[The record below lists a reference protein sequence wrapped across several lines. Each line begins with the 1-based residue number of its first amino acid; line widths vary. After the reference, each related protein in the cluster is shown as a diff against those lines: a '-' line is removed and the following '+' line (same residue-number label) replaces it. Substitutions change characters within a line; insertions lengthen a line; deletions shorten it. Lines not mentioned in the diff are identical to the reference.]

1 MQRRVCVCVCVCVY
15 AEKGECVCGRYLFSG
30 VCVRVC
36 GMWVFASLTATI
48 IPSSPDQ
55 ESSEKHIESLRPP
68 AGAGAPPP
76 RCPAHHPEAR
86 GRPVLQG
93 PAS

>member
-1 MQRRVCVCVCVCVY
+1 MCVCVCVCVQRRGSVSCVY
-15 AEKGECVCGRYLFSG
+15 AVGTLFSG
-30 VCVRVC
+30 VCVHVC

-86 GRPVLQG
+86 GGPVLQG